1 MGRIVAIDYGRK
13 RTGLAT
19 TDEANIIAT
28 PAGTVRTMDVI
39 GFLQEFARKNGID
52 CFVVGEPRDL
62 NNKAS
67 ESTLFIE
74 PFIRKLHKEFPG
86 IRIERMDERFT
97 SLIASRA
104 IREAGIKKIKR
115 RDKSLIDSVS
125 ATLILQSYMDSR
137 KYDNLK
143 IRCEETN
150 HC

>member
-28 PAGTVRTMDVI
+28 PIGTVSTQDVI
-39 GFLQEFARKNGID
+39 TFLHEFIRANRVD

-74 PFIRKLHKEFPG
+74 PFIRKLHKEFPD

-104 IREAGIKKIKR
+104 IREAGIKKMKR
-115 RDKSLIDSVS
+115 RNKSLVDSVS

-137 KYDNLK
+137 KYGDLK
-143 IRCEETN
+143 IR
-150 HC
+150 